1 MSRRF
6 ERSSQPPPNPDAAN
20 GMNADKPAGALEFNA
35 DIAVPMLDLEPIHQS
50 IWNELK
56 DAVIRVLESNRFIG
70 GPELDV
76 FEREVASYC
85 GVDHAIGVSSGTDA
99 LLASLMALGISAGD
113 EVIVPT
119 FTFFST
125 AGSVHRVG
133 ARVVFCDIDPVT
145 FNLDPEHLNGLITGT
160 TKAVIP
166 VHLFGQCADMTQIL
180 EICHKNGLS
189 VIEDAAQSLGARY
202 HGQMAGSMGDTGCF
216 SFFPSKNLG
225 GIGDGGVVLTRD
237 EALAEKLRSLRNH
250 GATQKYFHS
259 DVGGNFRLD
268 AVQAAALRVKLPH
281 LEQWHEERRNNAHS
295 YMEALSDLEDR
306 GLLRL
311 PRELPGRRHVFNQFV
326 VRLEQRDALQDHL
339 NSNRIGTAVY
349 YPLPLHLQDCFEA
362 LGYRTGSLPVS
373 EQAARDVLALP
384 VYPGLNEAQR
394 HKVIRCIR
402 EFLLA

>member
-1 MSRRF
+1 MSRGS
-6 ERSSQPPPNPDAAN
+6 ERSSQPTPTSNGAN
-20 GMNADKPAGALEFNA
+20 GTNADRPPAALRSDG
-35 DIAVPMLDLEPIHQS
+35 DIAVPMLDLEPIHQP

-56 DAVIRVLESNRFIG
+56 DAVTRVLESNRFIG
-70 GPELDV
+70 GPELDA

-85 GVDHAIGVSSGTDA
+85 GVEYAIGVSSGTDA
-99 LLASLMALGISAGD
+99 LLASLMALGIRAGD

-125 AGSVHRVG
+125 AGSVHRAG

-145 FNLDPEHLNGLITGT
+145 YNLDPEQLKDLITGA

-166 VHLFGQCADMTQIL
+166 VHLFGQCADMTEIL
-180 EICHKNGLS
+180 ELCRENGLS

-202 HGQMAGSMGDTGCF
+202 HSHMAGSMGDTGCF

-225 GIGDGGVVLTRD
+225 GIGDGGAIVTRD
-237 EALAEKLRSLRNH
+237 QALAEKLRSIRNH
-250 GATQKYFHS
+250 GAAEKYFHS
-259 DVGGNFRLD
+259 DIGGNFRLD
-268 AVQAAALRVKLPH
+268 AIQAAALRVKLTH
-281 LEQWHEERRNNAHS
+281 LEQWHEERRNNAHVYS
-295 YMEALSDLEDR
+295 EAFSDLEER

-339 NSNRIGTAVY
+339 NTNRIGTAVY

-362 LGYRTGSLPVS
+362 LGYRRSSLPVS
-373 EQAARDVLALP
+373 EQAAREVLALP
-384 VYPGLNEAQR
+384 VYPGLDEAQR
-394 HKVIRCIR
+394 NKVIRCVR